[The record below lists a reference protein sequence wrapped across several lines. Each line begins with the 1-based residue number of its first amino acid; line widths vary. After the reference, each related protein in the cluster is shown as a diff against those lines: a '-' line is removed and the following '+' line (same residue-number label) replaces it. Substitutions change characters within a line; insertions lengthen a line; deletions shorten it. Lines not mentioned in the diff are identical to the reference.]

1 MSLSHKSKI
10 ITVIVAAVYLLD
22 RMTKLAVIEKIKLF
36 ESVTVIKGFF
46 ELTHVRNSG
55 AAFSL
60 FSQAGDS
67 FRVPFLLA
75 ATVAAI
81 LLLLYFLKKARPQDT
96 LMVSALAMIL
106 GGALGNLT
114 DRVFYDFTVID
125 FIYWHI
131 GEHYWPAFNIA
142 DSGITVGVCI
152 LGIEIVLRKKTI

>member
-1 MSLSHKSKI
+1 MSPKSKI
-10 ITVIVAAVYLLD
+10 ITIIVASVYLLD
-22 RMTKLAVIEKIKLF
+22 RLTKLAVVEKIKLF

-60 FSQAGDS
+60 FAQAGEAV
-67 FRVPFLLA
+67 RVPFLLA
-75 ATVAAI
+75 STVAAI
-81 LLLLYFLKKARPQDT
+81 ALLLYFLRLAKPQDR
-96 LMVSALAMIL
+96 LVVAALAMIL

-114 DRVFYDFTVID
+114 DRVFYGFTVID
-125 FIYWHI
+125 FINWHI

-152 LGIEIVLRKKTI
+152 LGIEIVLRKKSI

>member
-1 MSLSHKSKI
+1 MSLSRKSKI
-10 ITVIVAAVYLLD
+10 ITIIVVAVYLLD
-22 RMTKLAVIEKIKLF
+22 RLTKLAVVENIRLF
-36 ESVTVIKGFF
+36 ESVTVVKGFF
-46 ELTHVRNSG
+46 ELTHVRNTG

-60 FSQAGDS
+60 FAQAGEA

-75 ATVAAI
+75 TTVAAT

-96 LMVSALAMIL
+96 LVVAALAMIL

-114 DRVFYDFTVID
+114 DRLLYGYVID
-125 FIYWHI
+125 FINWHI

-152 LGIEIVLRKKTI
+152 LGIEIVLRKKSI